1 MVTKLVDLDQL
12 DALEKAAPVSPWII
26 DSRDNYWAV
35 TYPPKY
41 PLEINVAFDDGSA
54 CGEYGHACSDKTRDF
69 IIALRN
75 AYPAMAEE
83 LRRLRGLVREYAEA
97 RDNCRVVQSRSGEVS
112 PLAAAGDA
120 LYAAGKEIAK

>member
-1 MVTKLVDLDQL
+1 MATEPVDLDRL
-12 DALEKAAPVSPWII
+12 DALHKAATPGPWEVC
-26 DSRDNYWAV
+26 DYGDFWAV
-35 TYPPKY
+35 NEVTTIS
-41 PLEINVAFDDGSA
+41 LANRVFDDGSGG
-54 CGEYGHACSDKTRDF
+54 GEYGPECSEDTRDF

-83 LRRLRGLVREYAEA
+83 LRRLRKLVREYAEA

-112 PLAAAGDA
+112 PLTAAGDA